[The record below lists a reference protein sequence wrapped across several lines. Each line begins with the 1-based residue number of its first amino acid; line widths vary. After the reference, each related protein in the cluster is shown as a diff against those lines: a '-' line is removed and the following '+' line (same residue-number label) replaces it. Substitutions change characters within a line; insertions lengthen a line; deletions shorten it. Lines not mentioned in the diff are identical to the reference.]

1 MIFLEGGGAVSGPK
15 SVNLLGDPGSKKH
28 TSYVRLDD
36 FNLNPFTIVG
46 YREKSR
52 FSPQI
57 HIFRRLY
64 NRAEAHISSLGFL
77 CYNLVTIT

>member
-15 SVNLLGDPGSKKH
+15 SVNLLGDPGSKKQ

-46 YREKSR
+46 YREKIR
-52 FSPQI
+52 FSP
-57 HIFRRLY
+57 
-64 NRAEAHISSLGFL
+64 
-77 CYNLVTIT
+77 